1 MANDSPQRGRI
12 VVIVMAVI
20 MIAGSVLLTWA
31 LHVPTARH
39 LRDLDSAD
47 PNVVSYSLVILK
59 DRHDPA
65 GIAKAEALLKSD
77 DEQIRMNAARYL
89 GAMGKPEAVPYLIQ
103 ALSLADTDQALEML
117 DELTHLTGKPFGND
131 AKAWTDWW
139 GESRASTR
147 R

>member
-1 MANDSPQRGRI
+1 MGNDSPRRSRI

-20 MIAGSVLLTWA
+20 MVAGSVLLTWA

-47 PNVVSYSLVILK
+47 PNVESYSLVILK

-65 GIAKAEALLKSD
+65 GIDKAETLLKSGD
-77 DEQIRMNAARYL
+77 GQIRMNAARYL
-89 GAMGKPEAVPYLIQ
+89 GAMGKTEAVPYLIQ
-103 ALSLADTDQALEML
+103 ALSLADTDQALEMM

-139 GESRASTR
+139 SERRASTQP
-147 R
+147 

>member
-1 MANDSPQRGRI
+1 MGNEPPQRGRI
-12 VVIVMAVI
+12 VAIVMFTV
-20 MIAGSVLLTWA
+20 MIVGSVLLTWA
-31 LHVPTARH
+31 MHVPTARH
-39 LRDLDSAD
+39 LRDLDSTD

-65 GIAKAEALLKSD
+65 GIAKAETLLKSD

-89 GAMGKPEAVPYLIQ
+89 AAMGKPEAVPYLIQ
-103 ALSLADTDQALEML
+103 ALPLADTDQAIEML

-131 AKAWTDWW
+131 AKAWADWW
-139 GESRASTR
+139 RETQASTR

>member
-1 MANDSPQRGRI
+1 MDNDSPQRGRI
-12 VVIVMAVI
+12 VVIVMVAI
-20 MIAGSVLLTWA
+20 MILGSVLLTWA
-31 LHVPTARH
+31 MHVPTARH
-39 LRDLDSAD
+39 LRDLDSTD

-65 GIAKAEALLKSD
+65 GIAKAEALLNSGD
-77 DEQIRMNAARYL
+77 AQIRMNAARYL
-89 GAMGKPEAVPYLIQ
+89 GAMGKPEAAPYLIQ
-103 ALSLADTDQALEML
+103 ALPLADTEQALEMM

-139 GESRASTR
+139 SQSQANTR